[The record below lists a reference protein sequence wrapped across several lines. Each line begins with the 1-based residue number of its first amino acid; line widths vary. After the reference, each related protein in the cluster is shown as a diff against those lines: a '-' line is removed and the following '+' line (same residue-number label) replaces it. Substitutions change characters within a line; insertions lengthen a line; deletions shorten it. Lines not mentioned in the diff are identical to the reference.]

1 MKRVVFLSAKYYDF
15 EKSSLT
21 IGGVQTYLSE
31 LIEICKSLSIAVE
44 LFQIGDSNQTKAYNQ
59 IDISQIKVAKTD
71 YQSFCNAVSKRI
83 RSEESIVVFA
93 SETIVPKTIP
103 FDYSMAIQHGIN
115 WDVPINEKQ
124 ALFLKLLSNLKRDYK
139 IISQVKNLNQ
149 VVCVDYNYVNWLRAQ
164 TNNRDIK
171 LTIIP
176 NYTRIAPIYNKPN
189 NRINI
194 IFARRLFEYRGTRVF
209 TWAAQRILNEY
220 PNVHVTVAG
229 TGPEEDYMKYEL
241 QSFTNVDFITY
252 KSSESLEI
260 HADKH
265 IAVVPTVGSEGT
277 SLSLLEAMSAQCAVI
292 ASNVG
297 GITNIILDGYNGV
310 MVNAG
315 DCEDLYR
322 AMKYLLENPVEIRR
336 LSNNAYETAKQAF
349 SYSKWED
356 KWTEL
361 LKTVTE

>member
-1 MKRVVFLSAKYYDF
+1 MKRVVFLSAKYFDF
-15 EKSSLT
+15 EKSCLT

-44 LFQIGDSNQTKAYNQ
+44 LFQIGDSNQTKAYNH
-59 IDISQIKVAKTD
+59 IDIYQIKVAKTD
-71 YQSFCNAVSKRI
+71 YQSFCNAVAKRI
-83 RSEESIVVFA
+83 RSKESIVVFA

-115 WDVPINEKQ
+115 WDVPISGKLP
-124 ALFLKLLSNLKRDYK
+124 LFLKLLSDLKRDYT

-164 TNNRDIK
+164 TNNHDIK

-176 NYTRIAPIYNKPN
+176 NYTRIAPVYNKPS

-209 TWAAQRILNEY
+209 TWAAKRILNEY

-229 TGPEEDYMKYEL
+229 TGPDEDYMKHEL

-252 KSSESLEI
+252 KSSESLAI

-265 IAVVPTVGSEGT
+265 IAVVPTIGSEGT
-277 SLSLLEAMSAQCAVI
+277 SLSLLEAMSAQCAVV

-297 GITNIILDGYNGV
+297 GITNIVLGDYNGLL
-310 MVNAG
+310 VNAG
-315 DCEDLYR
+315 DDEDLYR
-322 AMKYLLENPVEIRR
+322 AMRFLIDNPIELKR
-336 LSNNAYETAKQAF
+336 LSDNGYATAKQAF
-349 SYSKWED
+349 SYERWAEKWAI
-356 KWTEL
+356 L
-361 LKTVTE
+361 LKAAVE

>member
-1 MKRVVFLSAKYYDF
+1 MKRVVFLSGKYFDF
-15 EKSSLT
+15 EKSCLT

-59 IDISQIKVAKTD
+59 INICQIKVAKTD
-71 YQSFCNAVSKRI
+71 YQSFCNAVAKRI
-83 RSEESIVVFA
+83 RSEESVVVFA
-93 SETIVPKTIP
+93 TETIVPKTIP
-103 FDYSMAIQHGIN
+103 FNYSMAIQHGIN
-115 WDVPINEKQ
+115 WDVPINGKRP
-124 ALFLKLLSNLKRDYK
+124 LFLKLLSDLKRDYK
-139 IISQVKNLNQ
+139 IISQVKDLNQ

-176 NYTRIAPIYNKPN
+176 NYTRIAPVYNKPN

-209 TWAAQRILNEY
+209 TWAAKRILNEY
-220 PNVHVTVAG
+220 PNVHVTIAG
-229 TGPEEDYMKYEL
+229 TGPDENYMKHEL
-241 QSFTNVDFITY
+241 QSFTNVVFITY
-252 KSSESLEI
+252 KSSESLDI

-322 AMKYLLENPVEIRR
+322 AMKYLLDNPVEIIR

-356 KWTEL
+356 KWTKL